1 MKDSHVHA
9 RSNGGDHSVTR
20 RRVLTG
26 IIAAPFI
33 VTGKGGGY
41 ANAQSLRT
49 VKMAAQNPLQLSDY
63 PNLIAERFGMFAKQG
78 IKAEFVPATNALLP
92 LLAGDI
98 EITTVGALNGLLP
111 IAKKQD
117 FQFIGTT
124 VPGAVAALLVRP
136 DSPSVKVAHTWP
148 DVFQTLR
155 GKTLG
160 VTIPGGVNDMVARWL
175 SVKAGL
181 TPDQD
186 IIVTPAGDA
195 SVLLANLEKGVYDA
209 AYQISPLFELAQQR
223 KIAVSVM
230 DFYKGEGPP
239 EIRNVGFATPGA
251 RRSFAEKNADL
262 VSRYL
267 TAMQEGLDFAAKPDN
282 RGAITEMVAK
292 ELKADPKTLE
302 GPINT
307 FVTSVGR
314 SVKFPR
320 AQWDTAVSIMKTNGV
335 IKEEVSYED
344 GVFAGARA

>member
-1 MKDSHVHA
+1 MNAPTHA
-9 RSNGGDHSVTR
+9 RTGEARDGVTR
-20 RRVLTG
+20 RRVLAG
-26 IIAAPFI
+26 LAAAPFI
-33 VTGKGGGY
+33 ITGRGVGY
-41 ANAQSLRT
+41 AHAQNMRT

-63 PNLIAERFGMFAKQG
+63 PNLIAERFGMFGKQG

-98 EITTVGALNGLLP
+98 DITTVGALNGLLP

-117 FQFIGTT
+117 FHLIGTT

-136 DSPSVKVAHTWP
+136 DSPAIKVEHKWP
-148 DVFQTLR
+148 DVFHSLR
-155 GKTLG
+155 GKKLG

-181 TPDQD
+181 TPDRD
-186 IIVTPAGDA
+186 ITVTPAGDA

-239 EIRNVGFATPGA
+239 EIKSIGFATPGA
-251 RRSFAEKNADL
+251 RKTFTDKNADL
-262 VSRYL
+262 IDRYL
-267 TAMQEGLDFAAKPDN
+267 VAMQQALDFAVKPEN
-282 RGAITEMVAK
+282 RAAITDMVAK

-302 GPINT
+302 GPVNT
-307 FVTSVGR
+307 FVASVGR
-314 SVKFPR
+314 SIKFPR
-320 AQWDTAVSIMKTNGV
+320 SQWDVALSIMKTNGV
-335 IKEEVSYED
+335 IKEDIPYEE
-344 GVFAGARA
+344 GVYAGARA

>member
-1 MKDSHVHA
+1 MGAGFKV
-9 RSNGGDHSVTR
+9 
-20 RRVLTG
+20 
-26 IIAAPFI
+26 
-33 VTGKGGGY
+33 
-41 ANAQSLRT
+41 ANAQNLRT

-63 PNLIAERFGMFAKQG
+63 PNLIAERFGFFARHG
-78 IKAEFVPATNALLP
+78 IKAEFIPATNALLP

-98 EITTVGALNGLLP
+98 DITTVGALNGLLP

-136 DSPSVKVAHTWP
+136 DSPVVKVGHTWP
-148 DVFQTLR
+148 NVFQALR
-155 GKTLG
+155 GKKLG

-223 KIAVSVM
+223 KVAVSVM

-239 EIRNVGFATPGA
+239 EVKNIGFATPGA
-251 RRSFAEKNADL
+251 RKSFAEKNGPLIDGYIA
-262 VSRYL
+262 
-267 TAMQEGLDFAAKPDN
+267 AMQEAADFAVRPEN

-292 ELKADPKTLE
+292 ELKADPKSLE
-302 GPINT
+302 GPIDT
-307 FVTSVGR
+307 FVTAVGR
-314 SVKFPR
+314 SVKFSR
-320 AQWDTAVSIMKTNGV
+320 TQWDTAVSIMKTNGV
-335 IKEEVSYED
+335 LKEDLSFED
-344 GVFAGARA
+344 GVYVGARA